1 MTELLHVE
9 NISKAFGGNK
19 VLESVSFSLH
29 QGEILGLLGP
39 NGSGKVLC

>member
-29 QGEILGLLGP
+29 QGEILGLLGQI
-39 NGSGKVLC
+39 GRAHV